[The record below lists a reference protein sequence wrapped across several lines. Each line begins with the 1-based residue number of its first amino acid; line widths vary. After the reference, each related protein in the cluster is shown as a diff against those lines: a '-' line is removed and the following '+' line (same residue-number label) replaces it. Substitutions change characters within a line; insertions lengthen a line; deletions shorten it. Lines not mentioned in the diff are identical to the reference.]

1 MELNH
6 ERIGELQVITPQQ
19 ERIDAAVA
27 IKFKDE
33 MRKLTSE
40 GPETVILD
48 LQSVSFIDSSG
59 LGAIVGAMKQL
70 GAEQTLQL
78 AGLSP
83 NVEKVF
89 RLTRMDRVFRIYM
102 SRDEAL
108 GSVAAAT

>member
-1 MELNH
+1 MELNY

-33 MRKLTSE
+33 MRKLTAD

-48 LQSVSFIDSSG
+48 LESVSFIDSSG

-70 GAEQTLQL
+70 GAGQTLQL